1 MDNTAQKEIH
11 LSDLFRHIKPFIRFF
26 VSKWL
31 LILLSVILGVALG
44 IGYYYGQKPKYEAV
58 CTFMIEEKQSSL
70 GGLGGIASQ
79 FGFDIGSLSGGGSLF
94 SGENIFEILRSK
106 RIINKVLLSKVDSAQ
121 SKGMTLADL
130 YLSFSNEGKKL
141 RGKPLLSNVSFIDVT
156 GPLTSVQDTVLN
168 IIYNKI
174 IKKDLIVDRV
184 SKRGNLTK
192 VQVNASNR
200 EFAIIMSQRIVEEA
214 MSLYLHIK
222 VGNAKLNINRLQNRA
237 DSLLRLLNGKY
248 YSAAT
253 AQVIDANP
261 GLTPSR
267 VPGELALR
275 DRGVVATIY
284 SEVVKNLEA
293 SKMLLSQQTPIIEVI
308 DYPSIS
314 IEDNLL
320 SPIVSCIIGVFAMS
334 FLCFIIIFVQYI
346 VKNKL

>member
-1 MDNTAQKEIH
+1 
-11 LSDLFRHIKPFIRFF
+11 
-26 VSKWL
+26 
-31 LILLSVILGVALG
+31 
-44 IGYYYGQKPKYEAV
+44 
-58 CTFMIEEKQSSL
+58 
-70 GGLGGIASQ
+70 
-79 FGFDIGSLSGGGSLF
+79 
-94 SGENIFEILRSK
+94 
-106 RIINKVLLSKVDSAQ
+106 
-121 SKGMTLADL
+121 
-130 YLSFSNEGKKL
+130 
-141 RGKPLLSNVSFIDVT
+141 
-156 GPLTSVQDTVLN
+156 
-168 IIYNKI
+168 
-174 IKKDLIVDRV
+174 
-184 SKRGNLTK
+184 
-192 VQVNASNR
+192 
-200 EFAIIMSQRIVEEA
+200 

-320 SPIVSCIIGVFAMS
+320 SPIVLCIIGVFAMS